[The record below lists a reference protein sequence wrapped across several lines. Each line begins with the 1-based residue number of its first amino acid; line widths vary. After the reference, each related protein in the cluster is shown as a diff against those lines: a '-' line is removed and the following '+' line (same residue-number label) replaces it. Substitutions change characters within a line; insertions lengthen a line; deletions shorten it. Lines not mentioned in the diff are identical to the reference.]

1 MHRQAA
7 VLGRP
12 VGHSLSP
19 VLHTAAYRV
28 LDLDWTYVAHEVDEA
43 SLAAFLDRID
53 SLDSPDPSWVGL
65 SLTMPLKRVG
75 FELCSTR
82 SSTARLVGAVNTIT
96 FAPDRARC
104 GDNTDVPG
112 MVNALAEAGIAAV
125 SSAAVL
131 GGGATAASTLAALAA
146 CGAHQVHLFVRTP
159 GRADELAPLARA
171 LGVELVARSW
181 AEAGAALEFPLV
193 VATTPGG
200 GTDLLA
206 GAVPTSCGTLF
217 DVAYDPWPT
226 ALARAWAQR
235 GGRVLSGLDLLV
247 HQAVLQVGLMT
258 ATTGADLVGADV
270 VGADS
275 VRAELVSAMR
285 TAGLAALAAR

>member
-19 VLHTAAYRV
+19 VLHAAAYQV
-28 LDLDWTYVAHEVDEA
+28 LGLDWTYVAHEVDEA
-43 SLAAFLDRID
+43 SLAAFLDG
-53 SLDSPDPSWVGL
+53 LDRTWVGL
-65 SLTMPLKRVG
+65 SLTMPLKRVA
-75 FELCSTR
+75 FELCSTV
-82 SSTARLVGAVNTIT
+82 SSTAQLVGAVNTIT
-96 FAPDRARC
+96 FAPDRTRC

-112 MVNALAEAGIAAV
+112 MVNALAEIGIATV

-146 CGAHQVHLFVRTP
+146 GGAREVHLFVRTP
-159 GRADELAPLARA
+159 GRADELAPLAQA
-171 LGVELVARSW
+171 LGVELVVRSW
-181 AEAGAALEFPLV
+181 AEAGAAMDFPLV

-206 GAVPTSCGTLF
+206 GALPTSCGTLF

-226 ALARAWAQR
+226 ALAQAWAR
-235 GGRVLSGLDLLV
+235 NGGKVLSGLDLLV
-247 HQAVLQVGLMT
+247 HQAVLQVELMSRP
-258 ATTGADLVGADV
+258 AGVEPISAELA
-270 VGADS
+270 
-275 VRAELVSAMR
+275 AELVREMR
-285 TAGLAALAAR
+285 TAGLAVLATR